1 MNKSS
6 RNSFVLDLDM
16 GRGRSG
22 LGRPL
27 CGGAARP
34 PLLLCIKRIFFMLE
48 ANIKDRELKIVQ
60 TNHHYM
66 LKLSV
71 KLNFQNWTSF

>member
-22 LGRPL
+22 LGRPRSL
-27 CGGAARP
+27 ASPSVEGRRLGAKHSGDICYNRR
-34 PLLLCIKRIFFMLE
+34 KSRID
-48 ANIKDRELKIVQ
+48 K
-60 TNHHYM
+60 
-66 LKLSV
+66 
-71 KLNFQNWTSF
+71 